1 MTATTE
7 ETAATD
13 GVRLDATG
21 VTKRFGGLTAV
32 DEVNISVEPGQV
44 TALIGPNGAGK
55 TTLFQCLTGRER
67 PDAGLVRLGDRDI
80 TGLRA
85 DARARL
91 GLGRTFQRLAVFP
104 SMTVADN
111 LRVGAENRPRL
122 GGVLRV
128 GALLA
133 GMLGFP
139 VDEDVADGRRV
150 DEVLHL
156 LGLED
161 LRDVPA
167 GSLSTGTLR
176 LVELGRALCNDP
188 RILLLDEPASG
199 LDTSETEELQRVL
212 RTIAAGGLGVL
223 LVEHD
228 VDLVFDVADVVYAM
242 AEGKVLTSGRPDD
255 VRRHPAVQAAYL
267 DVGGTAS

>member
-1 MTATTE
+1 MTSGSR
-7 ETAATD
+7 ET
-13 GVRLDATG
+13 RLVAEG
-21 VTKRFGGLTAV
+21 VTKRYGGLVAV
-32 DEVNISVEPGQV
+32 DDVSITVEPGQV

-55 TTLFQCLTGRER
+55 TTLFQCLTGSER
-67 PDAGLVRLGDRDI
+67 PDAGVVRLGDRDV
-80 TGLRA
+80 TRLHP

-122 GGVLRV
+122 SGALRI

-139 VDEDVADGRRV
+139 IVDEAVDERRV
-150 DEVLHL
+150 QEVLAL
-156 LGLED
+156 LGLGAV
-161 LRDVPA
+161 RDAPVGALP
-167 GSLSTGTLR
+167 TGTLR

-188 RILLLDEPASG
+188 RVLLLDEPASG
-199 LDTSETEELQRVL
+199 LDTTETRDLQTVL
-212 RTIAAGGLGVL
+212 RDIVGNGLGVL

-228 VDLVFDVADVVYAM
+228 VSLVFDVADIVYAM
-242 AEGKVLTSGRPDD
+242 AEGRLLTSGRPDA
-255 VRRHPAVQAAYL
+255 VRRHPAVRAAYL
-267 DVGGTAS
+267 DVAGSQT